1 MFFSST
7 AEMIVTWGHSRT
19 LWDLS
24 LEKSIPPLISV
35 FCGAVI
41 TAVKWRFIRGERVVA
56 VGLSWDKATAG
67 QVRSTSLST
76 ITNTQIGLSKSV
88 HLRLHGGKGWHAAL
102 QPPLVRSPSFVLP
115 FVFFNGKQVLS
126 FESYSAFHS
135 TVNSYLNWSWKIS
148 KSFICHHS
156 VFTEVSDFLFY
167 IKML

>member
-1 MFFSST
+1 MIVSLDVFREEDENRQRCFIMFFSST

-102 QPPLVRSPSFVLP
+102 QPPLVHSPSFVLP
-115 FVFFNGKQVLS
+115 FVFLMGNKFWVLKV
-126 FESYSAFHS
+126 
-135 TVNSYLNWSWKIS
+135 TVH
-148 KSFICHHS
+148 FI
-156 VFTEVSDFLFY
+156 VQWIL
-167 IKML
+167 I